1 MRTMIFPV
9 IIITRNKG
17 GKVMNTVCL
26 AGRLTR
32 DIEVKEYGKAKE
44 KSKIGTLTIAV
55 RDGLDENGKP
65 RTQFIRCVAW
75 NKTCDVL
82 EQFTEKGQWISIV
95 GRIKNGS
102 YEDKDGIV
110 RYTTDVYITDFDLT
124 GKPVDRDDED
134 EEEKPA
140 RSNKK
145 YHR

>member
-1 MRTMIFPV
+1 
-9 IIITRNKG
+9 
-17 GKVMNTVCL
+17 MNTVCL

-55 RDGLDENGKP
+55 RDGLDENGEP

-134 EEEKPA
+134 EEDKPA

>member
-1 MRTMIFPV
+1 
-9 IIITRNKG
+9 
-17 GKVMNTVCL
+17 MNTVCL

-55 RDGLDENGKP
+55 RDGLDENGEP

-75 NKTCDVL
+75 GKTCDVL